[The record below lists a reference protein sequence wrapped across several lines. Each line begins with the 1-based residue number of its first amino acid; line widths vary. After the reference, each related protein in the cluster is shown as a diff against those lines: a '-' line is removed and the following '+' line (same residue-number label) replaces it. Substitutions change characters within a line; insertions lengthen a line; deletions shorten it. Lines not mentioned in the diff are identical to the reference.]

1 VVVFV
6 PFSQIIFEKIVMSHF
21 SQIKTQIRHLT
32 SLQAALSDLGIDWKS
47 GPQEVR
53 GYQGQTLTAEVAIAQ
68 ENGYDI
74 GFSFNGQEY
83 ELVADLQFW
92 QQNCSVDRFLSQVTQ
107 RYAYHTVVSET
118 TKQGFQ
124 VAEQQNNRD
133 GSIRLVLQRWSA

>member
-1 VVVFV
+1 
-6 PFSQIIFEKIVMSHF
+6 MSHF
-21 SQIKTQIRHLT
+21 SQIKTQIRNLT

-47 GPQEVR
+47 GPREVR
-53 GYQGQTLTAEVAIAQ
+53 GYRGQTYKAEISIEQ
-68 ENGYDI
+68 NNGYDI
-74 GFSFNGQEY
+74 GFSWNGAEY

-92 QQNCSVDRFLSQVTQ
+92 EQAWSVNRFLSMVTQ

-124 VAEQQNNRD
+124 LAEQQKNED